1 MQTNSKCCFKFYLK
15 IDIFVLIFIQNL
27 RTCLVIIIKKN
38 LSFILKN
45 IKYGVFKKYLLL
57 VLYHFYLFFKDYFKK
72 IIIQLRRMI
81 KNKTLNIKLFLKPI

>member
-27 RTCLVIIIKKN
+27 RTCLVIIIIFF
-38 LSFILKN
+38 FIFKN

-57 VLYHFYLFFKDYFKK
+57 VLYHFYLFFKDYLKK
-72 IIIQLRRMI
+72 IIIQLCRII
-81 KNKTLNIKLFLKPI
+81 KNKTLNIKLFLKSI

>member
-27 RTCLVIIIKKN
+27 RTCFVIIIIFF
-38 LSFILKN
+38 FILKN

-81 KNKTLNIKLFLKPI
+81 KNKTLNIKLFLKSI